1 VAAQL
6 SAKKRSVPISIRK
19 LRPAAPFPRTVIAK
33 PTLAQTGYYP
43 MNYDPAMM
51 TGMTPGVPIIRYLHS
66 LV

>member
-1 VAAQL
+1 MAAQL
-6 SAKKRSVPISIRK
+6 SAKKRSVPITSRM
-19 LRPAAPFPRTVIAK
+19 LRPAAPRPPPVKVK

-51 TGMTPGVPIIRYLHS
+51 TGMTPGVPIIRYLNF

>member
-1 VAAQL
+1 M
-6 SAKKRSVPISIRK
+6 
-19 LRPAAPFPRTVIAK
+19 LRPAAPRPPPVKVK

-51 TGMTPGVPIIRYLHS
+51 TGMTPGVPIIRYLNF